1 MLVNIEICDYS
12 TSFDVAL
19 IQWYD
24 FIYKNDIR
32 RLYKYDCPFL
42 KLLNSYNFVP
52 IESIYEIVHI
62 VPRADQENQYFVNM
76 FMF

>member
-12 TSFDVAL
+12 TSFDVTL

-24 FIYKNDIR
+24 FIYKNNIQC
-32 RLYKYDCPFL
+32 LYKYDCSFL
-42 KLLNSYNFVP
+42 KFLNSYNFVP

-62 VPRADQENQYFVNM
+62 VPHANQEN
-76 FMF
+76 